1 MLNYRKNEWT
11 NPKKNSGRR
20 DGGTEG
26 RNDRQNLI
34 LKTFPAMVKGW
45 KKNFHTR
52 AIEEIPFAL
61 HLNNQGNSSYKQS
74 KQ

>member
-1 MLNYRKNEWT
+1 MNQSQEKFWKE
-11 NPKKNSGRR
+11 GRR
-20 DGGTEG
+20 DRRT
-26 RNDRQNLI
+26 NDRQNLI

>member
-1 MLNYRKNEWT
+1 
-11 NPKKNSGRR
+11 
-20 DGGTEG
+20 
-26 RNDRQNLI
+26 
-34 LKTFPAMVKGW
+34 MVKGW

>member
-1 MLNYRKNEWT
+1 
-11 NPKKNSGRR
+11 
-20 DGGTEG
+20 
-26 RNDRQNLI
+26 
-34 LKTFPAMVKGW
+34 MVKGW

-52 AIEEIPFAL
+52 AIEEIPFVL